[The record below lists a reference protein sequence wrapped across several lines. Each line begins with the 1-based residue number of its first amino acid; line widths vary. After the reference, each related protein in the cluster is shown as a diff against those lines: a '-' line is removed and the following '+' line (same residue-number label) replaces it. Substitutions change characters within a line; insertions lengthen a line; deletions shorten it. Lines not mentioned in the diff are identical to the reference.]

1 MKIMKVVELDLIA
14 QRERLE
20 YELENIIN
28 EKDDSSEKQVKKIK
42 DLLVLQT
49 QNLNSLQM
57 WSNYMGN
64 IDKAK
69 KEIINEEQK

>member
-1 MKIMKVVELDLIA
+1 MKIMRVVELDLLSE
-14 QRERLE
+14 RERLE
-20 YELENIIN
+20 YELENLIN
-28 EKDDSSEKQVKKIK
+28 EKDNSSIEQIKKIK

>member
-1 MKIMKVVELDLIA
+1 M
-14 QRERLE
+14 
-20 YELENIIN
+20 
-28 EKDDSSEKQVKKIK
+28 EKQVKKIK

-69 KEIINEEQK
+69 KGIINEEQK

>member
-28 EKDDSSEKQVKKIK
+28 EKDDSSEEQVKKIK

-57 WSNYMGN
+57 SSNYMGN

-69 KEIINEEQK
+69 KGIINEEQK